1 MRKLECMLLLLLL
14 CSVGMNAQKTV
25 KPKVSF
31 VTDKAVKV
39 QSVEVTDTETIL
51 DITSEGDWWSLDSGT
66 KLIFPNAENKVC
78 SLTVKRVESGDRFCK
93 FNTQYE
99 VPNRA
104 IRLKIHFPR
113 LPAGVDNINLSEPGG
128 WGITGISIK
137 TTTSAP
143 FATQKNEETVSA
155 QGNASS
161 AQRGN
166 ATASTQTQGGFAM
179 AAAQGT
185 KTPAR
190 TQAASLLPKPQGH
203 DYVDLGLPSKTLWA
217 TMNIG
222 ATKPEQVGGY
232 FAWGETKPKQNYTWE
247 TYKFYKKDTSKPL
260 MQQDRMTKYCTTDH
274 DGVVDNKIELEAMDD
289 AATQNWGAGWR
300 MPSEK
305 QWDELCDNCKWVKRK
320 LADKTMVF
328 IITGPNAQ
336 VLVLPCGGYR
346 YNTSF
351 ANNTGEADAFY
362 WSRTLHTF
370 TGAHE
375 GTELSNKMTSLR
387 ARRIGLPVRAVWDP
401 TTAPERMTPDRN
413 TKGETAG
420 VEEFLAGQQLVSWA
434 AKVDEARK
442 LMYRPVPDYAKAIS
456 LLTEAAEHGDTNA
469 QWMLAQLYLEGKH
482 TTRDISKAWN
492 YATASSKEGNPIGAF
507 WLSVLYEHG
516 EGMTM
521 GAVERTQRADA
532 LFKEAQT
539 ALERMAK
546 RGKSSTNQDGNALK
560 AEQFIQKADMFETLG
575 RMLEQE
581 GKESDALDWY
591 GKAADEGSRY
601 AQKQMGDWMM
611 TGCIDGIL
619 RLADKTADN
628 KALKPQQDRMKTTE
642 YYRKAANQGDVDAQN
657 MLGILLVQQ
666 YRNQTTSYGRAFSKD
681 LLTEAKANFQ
691 YAADQR
697 NIDALYNLGYCYEN
711 GYGCTKDKNKAVLH
725 YQMAAGSGHKKAEE
739 HLMEM
744 R

>member
-1 MRKLECMLLLLLL
+1 MRKLECMLILLLL

-179 AAAQGT
+179 AAAKGT

-222 ATKPEQVGGY
+222 ATKPEQVGAY
-232 FAWGETKPKQNYTWE
+232 FAWGETKPKQNY
-247 TYKFYKKDTSKPL
+247 
-260 MQQDRMTKYCTTDH
+260 
-274 DGVVDNKIELEAMDD
+274 
-289 AATQNWGAGWR
+289 
-300 MPSEK
+300 
-305 QWDELCDNCKWVKRK
+305 
-320 LADKTMVF
+320 
-328 IITGPNAQ
+328 
-336 VLVLPCGGYR
+336 
-346 YNTSF
+346 
-351 ANNTGEADAFY
+351 
-362 WSRTLHTF
+362 
-370 TGAHE
+370 
-375 GTELSNKMTSLR
+375 
-387 ARRIGLPVRAVWDP
+387 
-401 TTAPERMTPDRN
+401 
-413 TKGETAG
+413 
-420 VEEFLAGQQLVSWA
+420 
-434 AKVDEARK
+434 
-442 LMYRPVPDYAKAIS
+442 AKAIP

-532 LFKEAQT
+532 LFEEAKA

-546 RGKSSTNQDGNALK
+546 QGKASTNQDGNALK
-560 AEQFIQKADMFETLG
+560 VEQFIQKADMFETLG

-601 AQKQMGDWMM
+601 AQKQMGDWLM
-611 TGCIDGIL
+611 TGSIDGIL
-619 RLADKTADN
+619 RLTDKTADN
-628 KALKPQQDRMKTTE
+628 KALKPQQDRMKATD

-666 YRNQTTSYGRAFSKD
+666 YRNQSTNFGRAMSKD
-681 LLTEAKANFQ
+681 LLTEARQNFQ
-691 YAADQR
+691 NAADQR

-711 GYGCTKDKNKAVLH
+711 GYGCAKDKNKAVLY